1 MKLRPYRNGPLL
13 PTAFCLLLTALL
25 ALPGPAA
32 GQAPTERILSFHS
45 DIVVHEDASMSVT
58 ETITVRATGAQIRRG
73 IFRDFP
79 TRYTDALRNNYV
91 VDFQV
96 LDVLRD
102 GRAEPYRVEG
112 VANGKRV
119 YVGREDVFLE
129 SGRYTYTLTYRTDRQ
144 LGFFEAHDELY
155 WNVTGNGWVFPIDRA
170 SARVVLPANI
180 PRDQLRLDAYTGA
193 QGGRDQDYEVTRDL
207 AGEPTFSTTKPL
219 DKFEGLTLVVGWPK
233 GYVQEPMAARRL
245 EYFVRDNPAAV
256 VGVPGLLLVLV
267 YFLWRWSQ
275 VGKDPARG
283 AIIPLYSP
291 PDGFSP
297 AAVRYIRRM
306 GFDQQTFTASVLNMA
321 VGGFVKLSQRAK
333 TYTLQRDSG
342 DISGLEPEETAAAE
356 KLLGD
361 GDRLSLSRS
370 NYRKVQEA
378 LEATKKSLDQRFGRG
393 YFDKNHDDFLVGLG
407 LSILVALIVLVLSGT
422 VGTLFFLPLLLIP
435 VGIAVFGWRMAATER
450 NRIVGA
456 GKALFLTLF
465 ALPFV
470 GVGAGS
476 LVALAPGGTP
486 IALAICAVLGALNA
500 LFFELLKTPTYT
512 GRALLDKIEGFK
524 MFLTVTEAD
533 RMRLLNPPDRTPQLF
548 EKYLP
553 YAVALDVE
561 HEWADQFSNV
571 LAQAAQGAGEY
582 QPTWYAGSAW
592 RNAGPT
598 GFASSLGSS
607 LTTAIAA
614 SSTPPGSSSGSSW
627 SSSGSGGGGGSSG
640 GGGGGGGW

>member
-102 GRAEPYRVEG
+102 GRPEPYRVEG

-193 QGGRDQDYEVTRDL
+193 QGGRDQDYEVARDL

-361 GDRLSLSRS
+361 GDRLSVSRS

-470 GVGAGS
+470 GVGRRLPCRPGAGGNPHRS
-476 LVALAPGGTP
+476 RHLRRPRSP
-486 IALAICAVLGALNA
+486 ERAVLRAPEDAHLHRSCAARQDRGLQDVLDGHRSRPHAPAKPARQDPPALREVPALRGCARCGARVGRSVLRRA
-500 LFFELLKTPTYT
+500 GASGTGGRRVPADLVRRLCVAHRRAHGIRVLPGELAHHRYSRVIHATRVQL
-512 GRALLDKIEGFK
+512 GR
-524 MFLTVTEAD
+524 
-533 RMRLLNPPDRTPQLF
+533 
-548 EKYLP
+548 
-553 YAVALDVE
+553 
-561 HEWADQFSNV
+561 
-571 LAQAAQGAGEY
+571 
-582 QPTWYAGSAW
+582 
-592 RNAGPT
+592 
-598 GFASSLGSS
+598 
-607 LTTAIAA
+607 
-614 SSTPPGSSSGSSW
+614 
-627 SSSGSGGGGGSSG
+627 
-640 GGGGGGGW
+640 